1 MNSGVRQVVVLGGGV
16 TGLVACY
23 RLLQVSEAQEAPL
36 KVHLIEASHRLGG
49 VIETEF
55 SDGLLMEKGPDCFL
69 TTKPEGV
76 ALCEELGIGEGLVGT
91 NECHRRSFVLRDQ
104 ALLPVPRGYYLL
116 APYQIGPFLTSPVFS
131 LFGKIRMAM
140 DILLPRRREDADES
154 LADFVRRRFG
164 REALE
169 RMAQPMVAGIYSADP
184 ESLSLKATM
193 PQFHEMEREHGSLIL
208 GLRKRMQRRGADE
221 GVSASGPR
229 YGLFVSFARGMGVL
243 ADALVE
249 KMDGVSVRLGC
260 RAESLERKEQGW
272 RVFLEDGER
281 MEADAV
287 CVTLPPRVAGRVLKR
302 ASPAVSKELMSIPS
316 GSLATLNLVY
326 RAEQVANPLHAM
338 GFVVP
343 AIENKTLLACSF
355 SSTKFAGRVPA
366 GKVLIRAF
374 AGGEAA
380 SRAGLSGEELTRRLV
395 EELRPILGISGEPER
410 KAFYRYEESLPH
422 YLVGHLDKIG
432 RIEGE
437 LEGTPGLALAG
448 NAYRGVGIPDC
459 VKSANEAADKISDYL
474 RAVDSGKKRR
484 E

>member
-1 MNSGVRQVVVLGGGV
+1 MTAKTRRVVVLGGGV

-23 RLLQVSEAQEAPL
+23 RLLQASKAQNL
-36 KVHLIEASHRLGG
+36 SLDIHLIEASHRLGG

-55 SDGLLMEKGPDCFL
+55 SDGVLMEKGPDCFL
-69 TTKPEGV
+69 TSKPEGV
-76 ALCEELGIGEGLVGT
+76 ELCEELGLGGQLIGT
-91 NECHRRSFVLRDQ
+91 NERYRRSFVLRGDE
-104 ALLPVPRGYYLL
+104 LLPVPQGYYLL
-116 APYQIGPFLTSPVFS
+116 APYQIGPFLMSPVFS
-131 LFGKIRMAM
+131 PLGKLRMAM
-140 DILLPRRREDADES
+140 DVLLPGRRGDADES

-184 ESLSLKATM
+184 EELSLKATM
-193 PQFHEMEREHGSLIL
+193 PQFHEIEREHRSLIL
-208 GLRKRMQRRGADE
+208 GLRKRMQKRGSGE

-243 ADALVE
+243 ADALAE
-249 KMDGVSVRLGC
+249 AISGASVRLGC
-260 RAESLERKEQGW
+260 RVESLEREEKSW
-272 RVFLEDGER
+272 RVRFQDGEG
-281 MEADAV
+281 MDADAV
-287 CVTLPPRVAGRVLKR
+287 CATLPPHASGRMLEK
-302 ASPAVSKELMSIPS
+302 AAPGISAELVSIPS

-355 SSTKFAGRVPA
+355 SSKKFEGRAPE

-380 SRAGLSGEELTRRLV
+380 SRAGLRDEELTGRLID
-395 EELRPILGISGEPER
+395 ELQPILGITGEPE
-410 KAFYRYEESLPH
+410 ASVFYRYEESLPH
-422 YLVGHLDKIG
+422 YLLGHLDKVG
-432 RIEGE
+432 RIESAIE
-437 LEGTPGLALAG
+437 ATPGLALAG

-459 VKSANEAADKISDYL
+459 VKSASDAAEKILGDL
-474 RAVDSGKKRR
+474 RTINS
-484 E
+484 